1 MPNANLQKSPPSEI
15 KPRKPM
21 TEEQKQAAR
30 ERMALA
36 RAAKGQVPKPAVLE
50 VEPPPAPS
58 PTPFNFNVALS
69 ARTMGRLQCLLDA
82 KDFNF
87 VDHDDLIMWLLRQA
101 AASNRTA
108 AFHLNMRYQRERAE
122 AL

>member
-1 MPNANLQKSPPSEI
+1 
-15 KPRKPM
+15 
-21 TEEQKQAAR
+21 
-30 ERMALA
+30 MALA